1 MCCQTIATISLVL
14 ARCCDA
20 VLRSTV
26 AVAAEALFTFVF
38 GDHLAPVLD
47 TQTRT
52 SLTLATSDK
61 TSPTVYKLPQDSLF
75 LVTFQLR
82 NLEFRHHV
90 FQ

>member
-20 VLRSTV
+20 VWRSTV
-26 AVAAEALFTFVF
+26 AVAAEALFTYVF
-38 GDHLAPVLD
+38 DDHLASVLD

-61 TSPTVYKLPQDSLF
+61 TSPTVYTLPQDSLF